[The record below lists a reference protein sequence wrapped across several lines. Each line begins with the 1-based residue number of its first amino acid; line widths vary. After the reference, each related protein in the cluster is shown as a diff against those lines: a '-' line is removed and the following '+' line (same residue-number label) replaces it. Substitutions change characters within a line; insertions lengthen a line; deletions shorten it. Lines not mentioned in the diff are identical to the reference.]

1 MTIIDNAA
9 LRGPGGRDRP
19 ELVRPRQLRPP
30 AEDDSSAGGSPLT
43 GFSVAVTAC
52 RRREELVG
60 LLERRGARVISAP
73 AVQIRPL
80 SDDANLVAATQAC
93 IAGPPAVVV
102 ATTGV
107 GFRGWLEAADGW
119 GLGDSLRAVL
129 GEAQVLARG
138 PKAMGAIRAAGLRET
153 WSPVSESLR
162 EVLDHLRADDIR
174 GMRIAVQLH
183 GDPEPE
189 LVDGLRAAGADVIA
203 VPVYQWALPDDIGP
217 LVKLVDIVATRH
229 VDAVAFTSKPA
240 VQSLLDLA
248 EQMGRREAVIAAF
261 RGDVVPACVGMVT
274 AEPLERLGVKTL
286 QPDRPRLGT
295 LVRVIAEE
303 LPRRRPEGLVVG
315 GHRLEIR
322 GHAVLVDQRMVDL
335 PPAPMAVLRALAEQP
350 GRVLS
355 RAQLVPRLPSGDA
368 ASEHAVEMA
377 VTRLRAALGDG
388 QCVQTVVKRGYR
400 LRVE

>member
-1 MTIIDNAA
+1 MTI
-9 LRGPGGRDRP
+9 
-19 ELVRPRQLRPP
+19 V
-30 AEDDSSAGGSPLT
+30 GSPDSVGLAAELPAARPGPRRGDVPGDATSPSGATVLT
-43 GFSVAVTAC
+43 GFTVAITAC
-52 RRREELVG
+52 RRREELAG
-60 LLERRGARVISAP
+60 LLERRGARVVSAP

-80 SDDANLVAATQAC
+80 SDDSDLIAATRAC
-93 IAGPPAVVV
+93 ITDPPAIVV
-102 ATTGV
+102 ASTGV
-107 GFRGWLEAADGW
+107 GFRGWMEAADGW
-119 GLGDSLRAVL
+119 GLGDALRRVL
-129 GEAQVLARG
+129 ERADVLARG

-162 EVLDHLRADDIR
+162 EVLDHLRAGDI
-174 GMRIAVQLH
+174 GGVRIAVQLH

-189 LVDGLRAAGADVIA
+189 LIEGLRAAGAEV
-203 VPVYQWALPDDIGP
+203 VPVPIYQWRPPDDIGP
-217 LVKLVDIVATRH
+217 LVKLVDLVATRN

-240 VQSLLDLA
+240 VAAMLDLA
-248 EQMGRREAVIAAF
+248 GQMNRREAVIAAF
-261 RGDVVPACVGMVT
+261 RGDVVPACVGSVT
-274 AEPLERLGVKTL
+274 AEPLELLGVKTL
-286 QPDRPRLGT
+286 QPDRPRLGA

-303 LPRRRPEGLVVG
+303 LPRRRPDGLVVG

-350 GRVLS
+350 GRVMS

>member
-1 MTIIDNAA
+1 
-9 LRGPGGRDRP
+9 
-19 ELVRPRQLRPP
+19 
-30 AEDDSSAGGSPLT
+30 
-43 GFSVAVTAC
+43 
-52 RRREELVG
+52 
-60 LLERRGARVISAP
+60 
-73 AVQIRPL
+73 
-80 SDDANLVAATQAC
+80 
-93 IAGPPAVVV
+93 
-102 ATTGV
+102 
-107 GFRGWLEAADGW
+107 
-119 GLGDSLRAVL
+119 
-129 GEAQVLARG
+129 
-138 PKAMGAIRAAGLRET
+138 
-153 WSPVSESLR
+153 
-162 EVLDHLRADDIR
+162 
-174 GMRIAVQLH
+174 
-183 GDPEPE
+183 
-189 LVDGLRAAGADVIA
+189 
-203 VPVYQWALPDDIGP
+203 
-217 LVKLVDIVATRH
+217 
-229 VDAVAFTSKPA
+229 
-240 VQSLLDLA
+240 
-248 EQMGRREAVIAAF
+248 
-261 RGDVVPACVGMVT
+261 MVT

>member
-1 MTIIDNAA
+1 MTAVDSPIVEAVTVPPQFDAE
-9 LRGPGGRDRP
+9 GTGG
-19 ELVRPRQLRPP
+19 
-30 AEDDSSAGGSPLT
+30 APLT
-43 GFSVAVTAC
+43 GFTVAVTAC
-52 RRREELVG
+52 RRREELAG

-73 AVQIRPL
+73 AVQVRPL
-80 SDDANLVAATQAC
+80 ADDRQLLATTQAC
-93 IAGPPAVVV
+93 LSNPPAVVV

-107 GFRGWLEAADGW
+107 GFRGWMEAADGW
-119 GLGDSLRAVL
+119 GLGDGLRQVL
-129 GEAQVLARG
+129 ERADILARG

-162 EVLDHLRADDIR
+162 EVLDHLRAGDIR
-174 GMRIAVQLH
+174 GVRIAVQLH

-189 LVDGLRAAGADVIA
+189 LVDGLRAAGADVVAI
-203 VPVYQWALPDDIGP
+203 PVYQWCPPEDLAP
-217 LVKLVDIVATRH
+217 LVRLVDVVAGRN

-240 VQSLLDLA
+240 VQSLLDTA
-248 EQMGRREAVIAAF
+248 ERLGRRDAVIAAF

-274 AEPLERLGVKTL
+274 AEPLELLGVRSL
-286 QPDRPRLGT
+286 QPDRPRLGA

-303 LPRRRPEGLVVG
+303 LPRRRPAGLMVSG
-315 GHRLEIR
+315 RRMEIR
-322 GHAVLVDQRMVDL
+322 GHAVLLDQRMVDL

-350 GRVLS
+350 GRVMS

-388 QCVQTVVKRGYR
+388 QYVQTVVKRGYR
-400 LRVE
+400 LRVD

>member
-1 MTIIDNAA
+1 MTI
-9 LRGPGGRDRP
+9 LGT
-19 ELVRPRQLRPP
+19 P
-30 AEDDSSAGGSPLT
+30 AVGTDPSGLIAPSMPNGAMVLT
-43 GFSVAVTAC
+43 GFSVAITAC
-52 RRREELVG
+52 RRREELAG

-80 SDDANLVAATQAC
+80 ADDTDLIAATRAC
-93 IAGPPAVVV
+93 ITAPPAIVI
-102 ATTGV
+102 ASTGV
-107 GFRGWLEAADGW
+107 GFRGWMEAADGW
-119 GLGDSLRAVL
+119 GLGDALRQVL
-129 GEAQVLARG
+129 GSADVLPRG

-162 EVLDHLRADDIR
+162 EVLDHLRAGNIR
-174 GMRIAVQLH
+174 GVRIAVQLH

-189 LVDGLRAAGADVIA
+189 LVGGLRAAGAEVVP
-203 VPVYQWALPDDIGP
+203 VPVYQWRPPDDRAP
-217 LVKLVDIVATRH
+217 LTKLVEVVASRN

-240 VQSLLDLA
+240 VEAMLVLA
-248 EQMGRREAVIAAF
+248 DQVGRRDALLAAF
-261 RGDVVPACVGMVT
+261 RGDVVPACVGAVT
-274 AEPLERLGVKTL
+274 AEPLESIGVRTL
-286 QPDRPRLGT
+286 QPDRPRLGA

-303 LPRRRPEGLVVG
+303 LPRRRPGGLIVS

-355 RAQLVPRLPSGDA
+355 RAQLVPRLPTGDG

-388 QCVQTVVKRGYR
+388 ACVQTIVKRGYR

>member
-1 MTIIDNAA
+1 MTVVGTGDP
-9 LRGPGGRDRP
+9 PGLIAQGMP
-19 ELVRPRQLRPP
+19 NGAMV
-30 AEDDSSAGGSPLT
+30 LT
-43 GFSVAVTAC
+43 GFTVAITAC
-52 RRREELVG
+52 RRRAELAG

-80 SDDANLVAATQAC
+80 TDDSDLVAATRAC
-93 IAGPPAVVV
+93 ITVPPAIVI
-102 ATTGV
+102 ASTGV
-107 GFRGWLEAADGW
+107 GFRGWMEAADGW
-119 GLGDSLRAVL
+119 GLGDALRHVL
-129 GEAQVLARG
+129 ENADVLARG

-162 EVLDHLRADDIR
+162 EVLDHLRAGDIR
-174 GMRIAVQLH
+174 GVRIAVQLH

-189 LVDGLRAAGADVIA
+189 LIGGLRAAGAEVVP
-203 VPVYQWALPDDIGP
+203 VPVYQWRPPDDLAP
-217 LVKLVDIVATRH
+217 LAKLIEVVSTRN

-240 VQSLLDLA
+240 VQAMLDLA
-248 EQMGRREAVIAAF
+248 EQVGRREALLAAF
-261 RGDVVPACVGMVT
+261 RGDVVPACVGSVT
-274 AEPLERLGVKTL
+274 AEPLEAVGVKTL
-286 QPDRPRLGT
+286 QPDRPRLGA

-303 LPRRRPEGLVVG
+303 LPRRRPDGLVVG

-350 GRVLS
+350 GRVMS

-388 QCVQTVVKRGYR
+388 ACVQTVVKRGYR

>member
-1 MTIIDNAA
+1 MTILGTPDVGT
-9 LRGPGGRDRP
+9 GPPGLISQPLPSGAM
-19 ELVRPRQLRPP
+19 V
-30 AEDDSSAGGSPLT
+30 LT
-43 GFSVAVTAC
+43 GFSVAITAC
-52 RRREELVG
+52 RRREELAG
-60 LLERRGARVISAP
+60 LLERRGARVLSAP

-80 SDDANLVAATQAC
+80 SDDSDLVAATRAC
-93 IAGPPAVVV
+93 IAEPPAIVV
-102 ATTGV
+102 ASTGV
-107 GFRGWLEAADGW
+107 GFRGWMEAADGW
-119 GLGDSLRAVL
+119 GFGDALRKVL
-129 GEAQVLARG
+129 EDADILARG

-162 EVLDHLRADDIR
+162 EVLDHLRAGDIR
-174 GMRIAVQLH
+174 GVRIAVQLH

-189 LVDGLRAAGADVIA
+189 LIEGLRAAGAEVIP
-203 VPVYQWALPDDIGP
+203 VPIYQWRPPDDIAP
-217 LVKLVDIVATRH
+217 LVKLIDLVATRN

-240 VQSLLDLA
+240 VQAMLDLA
-248 EQMGRREAVIAAF
+248 EQVGRRDALLAAF

-274 AEPLERLGVKTL
+274 AEPLESIGVKTL
-286 QPDRPRLGT
+286 QPDRPRLGA

-303 LPRRRPEGLVVG
+303 LPRRRPDGLLVG

-350 GRVLS
+350 GRVMS

>member
-1 MTIIDNAA
+1 MTVLGD
-9 LRGPGGRDRP
+9 REVGGASLP
-19 ELVRPRQLRPP
+19 SQATV
-30 AEDDSSAGGSPLT
+30 LT
-43 GFSVAVTAC
+43 GFSVAITAC
-52 RRREELVG
+52 RRREELAG

-80 SDDANLVAATQAC
+80 ADDTELVAATRAC
-93 IAGPPAVVV
+93 IAAPPAIVI
-102 ATTGV
+102 ASTGV
-107 GFRGWLEAADGW
+107 GFRGWMEAADGW
-119 GLGDSLRAVL
+119 GLGDALRRVL
-129 GEAQVLARG
+129 DSANVLARG
-138 PKAMGAIRAAGLRET
+138 PKAMGAIRAAGLRES

-162 EVLDHLRADDIR
+162 EVLDHLRAGDIR
-174 GMRIAVQLH
+174 GVRIAVQLH

-189 LVDGLRAAGADVIA
+189 LIEGLRATGADVIP
-203 VPVYQWALPDDIGP
+203 VPVYRWRPPEDVGP
-217 LVKLVDIVATRH
+217 LMKLVELVATRN

-240 VQSLLDLA
+240 VQALLDLA
-248 EQMGRREAVIAAF
+248 DQVGRREAVLAAF

-274 AEPLERLGVKTL
+274 AEPLELIGVKTL
-286 QPDRPRLGT
+286 QPDRPRLGA

-303 LPRRRPEGLVVG
+303 LPRRRPEGLMVG

-350 GRVLS
+350 GRVMS

>member
-1 MTIIDNAA
+1 MTV
-9 LRGPGGRDRP
+9 LGDR
-19 ELVRPRQLRPP
+19 EV
-30 AEDDSSAGGSPLT
+30 GSNLLPTGAMVLT
-43 GFSVAVTAC
+43 GFSVAITAC
-52 RRREELVG
+52 RRREELAG
-60 LLERRGARVISAP
+60 LLERRGARVLSAP
-73 AVQIRPL
+73 AVQIRSL
-80 SDDANLVAATQAC
+80 ADDSELVAATRAC
-93 IAGPPAVVV
+93 IAAPPAVVI
-102 ATTGV
+102 ASTGV
-107 GFRGWLEAADGW
+107 GFRGWIEAADGW
-119 GLGDSLRAVL
+119 GLGDALRRVL
-129 GEAQVLARG
+129 GDAEILARG
-138 PKAMGAIRAAGLRET
+138 PKAMGAIRAAGLREK

-162 EVLDHLRADDIR
+162 EVLDHLRAGDVR
-174 GMRIAVQLH
+174 GVRIAVQLH

-189 LVDGLRAAGADVIA
+189 LIDGLRAAGADV
-203 VPVYQWALPDDIGP
+203 VPVPIYQWRPPDDIGP
-217 LVKLVDIVATRH
+217 LMKLVDLVATRN

-240 VQSLLDLA
+240 VQALLDLA
-248 EQMGRREAVIAAF
+248 DRLGRRDPLLAAF

-274 AEPLERLGVKTL
+274 AEPLELLGVKTL
-286 QPDRPRLGT
+286 QPDRPRLGA

-303 LPRRRPEGLVVG
+303 LPRRRPEGLMVG

-350 GRVLS
+350 GRVMS

>member
-1 MTIIDNAA
+1 MTVLGDPAV
-9 LRGPGGRDRP
+9 GTDPPGLITQP
-19 ELVRPRQLRPP
+19 
-30 AEDDSSAGGSPLT
+30 SPNGAMVLT
-43 GFSVAVTAC
+43 GFSVAITAC
-52 RRREELVG
+52 RRREELAG

-80 SDDANLVAATQAC
+80 TDDSDLVAATRAC
-93 IAGPPAVVV
+93 ITVPPQIVIAS
-102 ATTGV
+102 TGV
-107 GFRGWLEAADGW
+107 GFRGWMEAADGW
-119 GLGDSLRAVL
+119 GLGDGLRHVL
-129 GEAQVLARG
+129 ENADVLARG

-162 EVLDHLRADDIR
+162 EVLDHLRAGDIR
-174 GMRIAVQLH
+174 GVRIAVQLH

-189 LVDGLRAAGADVIA
+189 LIEGLRTAGADVIP
-203 VPVYQWALPDDIGP
+203 VPIYQWRPPDDIAP
-217 LVKLVDIVATRH
+217 LAKLIDLVATRN

-240 VQSLLDLA
+240 VQAMLDLA
-248 EQMGRREAVIAAF
+248 EQVGRRDAVLAAF

-274 AEPLERLGVKTL
+274 ADPLESIGVKTL
-286 QPDRPRLGT
+286 QPDRPRLGA

-303 LPRRRPEGLVVG
+303 LPRRRPDGLVVG

-350 GRVLS
+350 GRVMS

>member
-1 MTIIDNAA
+1 MTAVDSEPTRAA
-9 LRGPGGRDRP
+9 VGVPTQTEPDSPG
-19 ELVRPRQLRPP
+19 
-30 AEDDSSAGGSPLT
+30 APLT
-43 GFSVAVTAC
+43 GFTVAVTAC
-52 RRREELVG
+52 RRREELSG

-73 AVQIRPL
+73 AVQVRPL
-80 SDDANLVAATQAC
+80 ADDRELLSTTQAC
-93 IAGPPAVVV
+93 LTDPPSVVV

-107 GFRGWLEAADGW
+107 GFRGWMEAADGW
-119 GLGDSLRAVL
+119 GLGEALREVL
-129 GEAQVLARG
+129 EKAEILARG

-162 EVLDHLRADDIR
+162 EVLDHLRADDVR

-189 LVDGLRAAGADVIA
+189 LVDGLRAAGADVVA
-203 VPVYQWALPDDIGP
+203 VPIYRWCPPDDTAP
-217 LVKLVDIVATRH
+217 LVRLVDIVAGRN

-240 VQSLLDLA
+240 VASLLETADRL
-248 EQMGRREAVIAAF
+248 GRRDAVIAAF
-261 RGDVVPACVGMVT
+261 RGDVVPACVGAVT
-274 AEPLERLGVKTL
+274 AEPLEALGVRSL
-286 QPDRPRLGT
+286 QPDRPRLGA

-303 LPRRRPEGLVVG
+303 LPRRRPSGLLVDG
-315 GHRLEIR
+315 RRMEIR
-322 GHAVLVDQRMVDL
+322 GHAVLLDARMVDL

-350 GRVLS
+350 GRVMS

-388 QCVQTVVKRGYR
+388 QYVQTVVKRGYR
-400 LRVE
+400 LRVD